1 MSEYDINQVCVSG
14 QSVCVCVRPD
24 GASGVAEDGGSE
36 ALSDADQAGPIN
48 LHYQVIHLD
57 PTHTHKEY
65 NV

>member
-1 MSEYDINQVCVSG
+1 MILIK
-14 QSVCVCVRPD
+14 CVRPD